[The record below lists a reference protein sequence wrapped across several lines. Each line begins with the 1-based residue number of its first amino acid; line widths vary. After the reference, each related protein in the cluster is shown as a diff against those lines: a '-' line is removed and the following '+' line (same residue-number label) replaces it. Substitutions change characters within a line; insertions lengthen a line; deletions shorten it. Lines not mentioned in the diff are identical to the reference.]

1 MKKTERRSLCLVLSV
16 DSDGQELAD
25 SMTQVAE
32 KEKWFINKI
41 FWLVENNVPSIKNIS
56 ASLPFLQSDV
66 VVVHSRNED
75 NGVLLELLTENNTSH
90 SLWVVTDVTMF
101 GLSNVN
107 ILPDG
112 LIRINARSENID
124 STFYSDAI
132 YDALL
137 LYQAAMQKALGMDL
151 HRITENVCYEYN
163 GDIGSLIY
171 R

>member
-1 MKKTERRSLCLVLSV
+1 M
-16 DSDGQELAD
+16 
-25 SMTQVAE
+25 
-32 KEKWFINKI
+32 
-41 FWLVENNVPSIKNIS
+41 
-56 ASLPFLQSDV
+56 
-66 VVVHSRNED
+66 VHSRNED

-137 LYQAAMQKALGMDL
+137 LYQAALQKALGMDL